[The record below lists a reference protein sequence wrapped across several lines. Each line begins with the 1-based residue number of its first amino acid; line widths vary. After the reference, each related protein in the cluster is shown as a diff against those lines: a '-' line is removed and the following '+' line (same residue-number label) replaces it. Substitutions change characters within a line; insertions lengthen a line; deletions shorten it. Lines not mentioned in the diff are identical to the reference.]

1 MIDLTSHNDSS
12 IDATDLT
19 GGVQLSDA
27 GVEYCRLTWKAAIIA
42 ILGHTG
48 PEDHWLDLPNQIKK

>member
-12 IDATDLT
+12 IDVTDLT
-19 GGVQLSDA
+19 GGLQLSDA
-27 GVEYCRLTWKAAIIA
+27 GVECRRLTWEATVIA
-42 ILGHTG
+42 FLGHTG